1 MAVAKRN
8 MLPLADAQEEFGS
21 SGNENQNSSKSENN
35 DGHVTGRG
43 KVELN
48 ETEKMMIFGL
58 KHDSDSANS
67 CQNHSSGENFANPIE
82 MNKNKS

>member
-1 MAVAKRN
+1 M
-8 MLPLADAQEEFGS
+8 
-21 SGNENQNSSKSENN
+21 
-35 DGHVTGRG
+35 TGRG

-58 KHDSDSANS
+58 KHDSDDANS

-82 MNKNKS
+82 MNKHKSQKLMTPVIMREITRRSDPGDNHGMILGKRARV